1 MIEDQVRALFTGIA
15 DGEPTPSRVD
25 TGLAHRRGRA
35 RLRWRR
41 AGLAGAPVLA
51 AAAVAA
57 VALAVGAGPFRA
69 GPAPGPAV
77 VAPTVAPR
85 QFNPLAPYAAFGWLP
100 AGNPVLTGGSSRSL
114 AFQVAGPGVA
124 QRPWM
129 LDVAAAGYCRLAP
142 SAQELACRISRPG
155 PSQTWRITAPA
166 PAVLGH
172 RAFWARRGQES
183 QGYLVWQYAPGGW
196 AVLTKVSPDPL
207 TPAWRAQAL
216 KVADH
221 VRYGTH
227 AAPPITYPMQLFGVP
242 TAWRVSALTY
252 IPRGTL
258 LQATGYTLA
267 TSPAASYPNGLSQP
281 GLPSITI
288 TPAGAHSSCPA
299 MPHSVHEVVRTY
311 PVVVA
316 NVPAASY
323 GPQEPEQLLCA
334 ANADGLLVNIKVLGR
349 HPVRGVVSLFA
360 RNMLLLGPHPPRWA
374 RVPIARPVLIGG
386 G

>member
-25 TGLAHRRGRA
+25 TGLARRRGRA

-57 VALAVGAGPFRA
+57 VALAVGVAPFRP
-69 GPAPGPAV
+69 GPGPAV
-77 VAPTVAPR
+77 VAPAAAPR

-129 LDVAAAGYCRLAP
+129 LNVAAAGYCRLAP
-142 SAQELACRISRPG
+142 SAQELACRISPRG
-155 PSQTWRITAPA
+155 PSQTWRIAAPA
-166 PAVLGH
+166 PSVLGH
-172 RAFWARRGQES
+172 RAFWARTGHES
-183 QGYLVWQYAPGGW
+183 QGYLIWRYARGGW
-196 AVLTKVSPDPL
+196 AMVTKVSPSPP
-207 TPAWRAQAL
+207 TPAWRALAL

-221 VRYGTH
+221 VRYGAH
-227 AAPPITYPMQLFGVP
+227 AVPPLTYPMQLIAVP
-242 TAWRVSALTY
+242 AAWRVSALTY
-252 IPRGTL
+252 VPRGTL
-258 LQATGYTLA
+258 SQASGYTLA
-267 TSPAASYPNGLSQP
+267 ASRTAIYPSGLSQP

-288 TPAGAHSSCPA
+288 VPAGAHSSCPA
-299 MPHSVHEVVRTY
+299 VAHSVHEVVAGY

-323 GPQEPEQLLCA
+323 GPQGPEQLLCA
-334 ANADGLLVNIKVLGR
+334 ADADGLVVNIKVLGR
-349 HPVRGVVSLFA
+349 HPVLGVVSLFA
-360 RNMLLLGPHPPRWA
+360 HHMALLGRHAPRWA
-374 RVPIARPVLIGG
+374 RVPIARPALLGPG
-386 G
+386 

>member
-15 DGEPTPSRVD
+15 DGEPAPSRVD

-57 VALAVGAGPFRA
+57 VVLAVGAAPFRHGH
-69 GPAPGPAV
+69 GPPV
-77 VAPTVAPR
+77 VAPAAAPR

-100 AGNPVLTGGSSRSL
+100 AGNPVLTGGSSRSV

-142 SAQELACRISRPG
+142 AAQVLTCRTGPWNPG
-155 PSQTWRITAPA
+155 QTWRITAAA
-166 PAVLGH
+166 PPVLG
-172 RAFWARRGQES
+172 RSAFWAHTLHES
-183 QGYLVWQYAPGGW
+183 QGYLVWQYARGGW
-196 AVLTKVSPDPL
+196 ALLTKVSPGPP
-207 TPAWRAQAL
+207 TSAWRALAL

-221 VRYGTH
+221 VRYGAH
-227 AAPPITYPMQLFGVP
+227 AAPPLTFPLQLIGVP
-242 TAWRVSALTY
+242 AAWQVSALTY
-252 IPRGTL
+252 VPRGTL
-258 LQATGYTLA
+258 LQASGYTLA
-267 TSPAASYPNGLSQP
+267 ASPTAIYPSGLSQP
-281 GLPSITI
+281 GLPSVTI
-288 TPAGAHSSCPA
+288 APAGAHSSCPA
-299 MPHSVHEVVRTY
+299 MAHSVHKVVAGY

-316 NVPAASY
+316 NVPAGSH

-334 ANADGLLVNIKVLGR
+334 ANADGLAVNIKVLGP
-349 HPVRGVVSLFA
+349 HPVLGVVSLFA
-360 RNMLLLGPHPPRWA
+360 HHMALLGLHPSRWVASVPIIRPALLGP
-374 RVPIARPVLIGG
+374 
-386 G
+386 